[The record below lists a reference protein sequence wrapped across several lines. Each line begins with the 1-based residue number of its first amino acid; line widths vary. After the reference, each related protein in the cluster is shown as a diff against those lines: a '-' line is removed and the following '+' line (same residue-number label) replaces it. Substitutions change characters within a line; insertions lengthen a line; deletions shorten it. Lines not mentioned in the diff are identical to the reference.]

1 MMAFLYPSP
10 RSASG
15 HRDSFKLMRQSIIDM
30 VLATE
35 MSKHFV
41 HVNKF
46 QSVFSK
52 VFKVRG
58 RDDGRAPTHPN
69 FAFLTTG

>member
-1 MMAFLYPSP
+1 MF
-10 RSASG
+10 
-15 HRDSFKLMRQSIIDM
+15 RDSFKLMRASIIDM

-46 QSVFSK
+46 QSIFAK
-52 VFKVRG
+52 VFKV
-58 RDDGRAPTHPN
+58 
-69 FAFLTTG
+69 